1 LSRLDAIKIKVEAK
15 RRGEPMEETNTNTNN
30 KRKADQMSPS
40 DPEDKEANQVTKK
53 LKLDHNNTTT
63 DNVNTLVLLSSP
75 TPN

>member
-15 RRGEPMEETNTNTNN
+15 RRGEP
-30 KRKADQMSPS
+30 KADQMSPS